1 MKIGIMSMQ
10 RIENYGSFL
19 QAYSLRQ
26 MLEELGH
33 EVVFVDYVIEPCIV
47 QDPIQVIP
55 HHSIPYRIVRKGY
68 YIVKD
73 IIRQLD
79 GEKAAEQKIDS
90 MRLRIKYSEY
100 LRELGITEQRT
111 ENIPVDVLVVGSDEV
126 FNCLQTNPAVGYSKQ
141 LFGEYS
147 QANKVVSYAASAGF
161 TTVEGLEKYGIRD
174 EVSDM
179 LKNNFDHISVRDEN
193 TFDLVKTLTG
203 ITPDMHLDPVLVG
216 DFSSKIIEKHDLDKY
231 VVVYSYEERMSGRTD
246 EAEAIQRFAH
256 ERGLKTVSIGNFQ
269 KWTDLKIE
277 ASPFELLGYIKNA
290 DYVVTDTFHGTIFSI
305 ILGKKFATI
314 IRDSNKQKL
323 SALLKRFSLD
333 NRQLREL
340 SELEGILITPIDFSR
355 ADFVRRFEK
364 RKTVDYLFKAIEG

>member
-1 MKIGIMSMQ
+1 MSMQ

-55 HHSIPYRIVRKGY
+55 HHSISYRIVRKGY

-90 MRLRIKYSEY
+90 MRLRIKYPEY

-141 LFGEYS
+141 LFGEYL

-179 LKNNFDHISVRDEN
+179 LKENFDCISVRDDN

-203 ITPDMHLDPVLVG
+203 ITPDIHLDPVLVG

-305 ILGKKFATI
+305 ILRKQFATI
-314 IRDSNKQKL
+314 IRESNKQKL
-323 SALLKRFSLD
+323 SALLKTFSLD
-333 NRQLREL
+333 NCQVREL
-340 SELEGILITPIDFSR
+340 SALDNILVTSINFSK
-355 ADFVRRFEK
+355 ADARRKMEREK
-364 RKTVDYLFKAIEG
+364 TIEYLCRLPLNFPKN

>member
-47 QDPIQVIP
+47 QDPIQMIP
-55 HHSIPYRIVRKGY
+55 HHSIPYRIARKAY
-68 YIVKD
+68 YIAKG

-90 MRLRIKYSEY
+90 MRLRIKYPEY

-126 FNCLQTNPAVGYSKQ
+126 FNCLQTNRAVGYSKQ

-147 QANKVVSYAASAGF
+147 QANKIVSYAASAGF
-161 TTVEGLEKYGIRD
+161 TTVEGLEKYRIRD

-179 LKNNFDHISVRDEN
+179 LKENFDCISVRDDN
-193 TFDLVKTLTG
+193 TFNLVKTLTG

-216 DFSSKIIEKHDLDKY
+216 DFSAQIIEKHDLDKY
-231 VVVYSYEERMSGRTD
+231 IVVYSYEERMSERTD

-290 DYVVTDTFHGTIFSI
+290 DYIVTDTFHGTIFSI
-305 ILGKKFATI
+305 ILRKQFATI
-314 IRDSNKQKL
+314 IRESNKQKL
-323 SALLKRFSLD
+323 SALLKRFSLE

-340 SELEGILITPIDFSR
+340 SELEGILVNPIDFSK
-355 ADFVRRFEK
+355 ADFVRKFEK
-364 RKTVDYLFKAIEG
+364 RKTVDYFLKAIEG

>member
-26 MLEELGH
+26 ILEELGH

-47 QDPIQVIP
+47 QAPIQVIP
-55 HHSIPYRIVRKGY
+55 HHSIPYRTVRKGY

-111 ENIPVDVLVVGSDEV
+111 ENIPVDVLMVGSDEV

-179 LKNNFDHISVRDEN
+179 IKNNFDHISVRDDN
-193 TFDLVKTLTG
+193 TF
-203 ITPDMHLDPVLVG
+203 
-216 DFSSKIIEKHDLDKY
+216 
-231 VVVYSYEERMSGRTD
+231 
-246 EAEAIQRFAH
+246 
-256 ERGLKTVSIGNFQ
+256 
-269 KWTDLKIE
+269 
-277 ASPFELLGYIKNA
+277 
-290 DYVVTDTFHGTIFSI
+290 
-305 ILGKKFATI
+305 
-314 IRDSNKQKL
+314 
-323 SALLKRFSLD
+323 
-333 NRQLREL
+333 
-340 SELEGILITPIDFSR
+340 
-355 ADFVRRFEK
+355 VRW
-364 RKTVDYLFKAIEG
+364 